1 MVSTARHRRDPD
13 SGPGKSL
20 GNIWGG
26 AGEGERSGMA
36 RGGEDE
42 RVGGELCRVEQI
54 QLENLTAK
62 EVIKNI

>member
-1 MVSTARHRRDPD
+1 
-13 SGPGKSL
+13 
-20 GNIWGG
+20 
-26 AGEGERSGMA
+26 MA